1 MLLLSSQSPL
11 LVFEVYSSNS
21 LVLRMALTLAL
32 TKGDDD
38 SPSPGSE
45 PALRAG
51 TYYVQVAVYADDA
64 NIPPRWFKITCSEAV
79 SECAE
84 PIPCHIKEERPKFA
98 K

>member
-84 PIPCHIKEERPKFA
+84 PIPCHIKEERPRFA